1 MLCAILDLHRR
12 VFWLLRKETL
22 FMTLWEEVYF
32 EITFSGEKSE
42 LRKIVNFL
50 NSGELDDFFEVT
62 PEYIIFDD
70 TFNDATE
77 EQSTEIVFTNDDYPI
92 ETDEFDTD
100 EFLEV
105 ICKAGRKLEVYGML
119 SDAEGNEYKFSSPKG
134 DSYYIN
140 SRESVTFNDELDEV
154 AYKEEEDAE

>member
-1 MLCAILDLHRR
+1 
-12 VFWLLRKETL
+12 
-22 FMTLWEEVYF
+22 MTLWEEVYF

-70 TFNDATE
+70 TYNDATE

-119 SDAEGNEYKFSSPKG
+119 SDAEGNEYKFSRISIL
-134 DSYYIN
+134 YLNFIN
-140 SRESVTFNDELDEV
+140 FFNSI
-154 AYKEEEDAE
+154 K